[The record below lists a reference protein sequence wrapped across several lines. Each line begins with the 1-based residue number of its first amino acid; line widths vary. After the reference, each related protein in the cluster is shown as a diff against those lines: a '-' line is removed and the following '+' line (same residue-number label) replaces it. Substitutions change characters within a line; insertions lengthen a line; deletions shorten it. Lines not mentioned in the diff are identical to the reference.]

1 MILFIH
7 GQKINPCNS
16 CDRPSQILPHG
27 SHLCRSI
34 SYNRHLD
41 LNLCEIAVWICKNE
55 VWSLVKFELLPEA
68 VSLTV
73 PLYPFPF
80 ASSKHSLAPG
90 LLVLEA
96 VDELEMEEGVV
107 VMGEHNGTSQSSH
120 EPSDSL

>member
-1 MILFIH
+1 MKL
-7 GQKINPCNS
+7 GKI
-16 CDRPSQILPHG
+16 
-27 SHLCRSI
+27 
-34 SYNRHLD
+34 
-41 LNLCEIAVWICKNE
+41 
-55 VWSLVKFELLPEA
+55 ELLPDL

-107 VMGEHNGTSQSSH
+107 VIEEHNGTSQSSH